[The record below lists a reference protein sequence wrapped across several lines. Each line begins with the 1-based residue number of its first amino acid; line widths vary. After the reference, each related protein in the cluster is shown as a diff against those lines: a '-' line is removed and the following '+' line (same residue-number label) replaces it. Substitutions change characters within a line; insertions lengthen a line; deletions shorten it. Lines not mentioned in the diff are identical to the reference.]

1 MDKDSERE
9 ILQDYLA
16 GYRLARLRLEKLK
29 KRHRD
34 IRLRFSPQKNM
45 RTCMIANISLS

>member
-29 KRHRD
+29 KRHRVLTED
-34 IRLRFSPQKNM
+34 METI
-45 RTCMIANISLS
+45 

>member
-29 KRHRD
+29 KR
-34 IRLRFSPQKNM
+34 QKALLN
-45 RTCMIANISLS
+45 RRVSC